1 MIFLDMLVGTMYFM
15 LAGYFF
21 PSYFRAKDILIT
33 AFVVLLIYL
42 VSFAINTMYLI
53 LIDRGLIIDTMPNS
67 VLFKFFETVGVLWA
81 IAVLSES
88 IYGFGVYGLLAQLLS
103 AGVLVFCFTL
113 IDV

>member
-21 PSYFRAKDILIT
+21 PSYFQSKDILVT
-33 AFVVLLIYL
+33 AFVVFLIYL

-53 LIDRGLIIDTMPNS
+53 LIDRDTLANR
-67 VLFKFFETVGVLWA
+67 VLFKFFETVGVLWT
-81 IAVLSES
+81 IVVLSES

-113 IDV
+113 IDA